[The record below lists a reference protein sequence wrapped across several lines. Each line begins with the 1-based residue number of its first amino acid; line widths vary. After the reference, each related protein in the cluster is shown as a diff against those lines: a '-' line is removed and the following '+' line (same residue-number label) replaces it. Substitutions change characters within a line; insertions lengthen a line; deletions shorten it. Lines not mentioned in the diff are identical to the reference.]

1 VLQSGVVTKG
11 TSEQGRGMV
20 ERNTRASPLTTLRG
34 RWLIIARVA
43 WVAVAVFTAGV
54 FVVGIPSE
62 FARLQTPCTGALSC
76 VWVPRLSAHNA
87 QELGELGVATD
98 LLAAYFVAVEVAFM
112 AVSFAIGAAIFWRR
126 SDDRMALLGSLML
139 ITFGASLT
147 VPYPLMDLPLLWKF
161 SAEAVSFIGITLLIL
176 FIYLFPDGRFVPP
189 WTRWLAAAW
198 IGLMV
203 PLTFFVEALHAL
215 LGNPWVNAL
224 FATGLVG
231 TTLFAQVYRYAWVS
245 GPSQRQ
251 QTKWVV
257 FGIVAALGGSCVL
270 LLLALIVQRGLLS
283 SLVGNTAWFLLML
296 LIPLSIAVAVLRYH
310 LYNIDVLINR
320 TLVYG
325 SLTALLAAV
334 YSGGVA
340 VTQAIFRALTG
351 QEQQPELAIVV
362 STLAIA
368 ALFSPLRRYI
378 QTFIDRRFYRSKYDA
393 AKTLEAFSAELR
405 DETDLDRL
413 GDELLGVVRGTMQ
426 PAHVSLWLRPDTTSK
441 KREGYSDW
449 T

>member
-20 ERNTRASPLTTLRG
+20 ERNTRASPPTTLRG
-34 RWLIIARVA
+34 RWLIFARVA

-87 QELGELGVATD
+87 QELGELGFATD

-126 SDDRMALLGSLML
+126 SDDRMALLVSLML

-147 VPYPLMDLPLLWKF
+147 VPYPLLDLPLLWKF

-393 AKTLEAFSAELR
+393 AKTLEAFSAKLR

-413 GDELLGVVRGTMQ
+413 GDELLGVVRETMQ

>member
-1 VLQSGVVTKG
+1 
-11 TSEQGRGMV
+11 M
-20 ERNTRASPLTTLRG
+20 NTRASSPATTLRG
-34 RWLIIARVA
+34 RWLIVAQLA
-43 WVAVAVFTAGV
+43 WVAVAVLTAGV
-54 FVVGIPSE
+54 FVVGIPGE
-62 FARLQTPCTGALSC
+62 FARLQAPCTGGVSC
-76 VWVPRLSAHNA
+76 VWVPRLTAHKA
-87 QELGELGVATD
+87 RELGELGLSTD
-98 LLAAYFVAVEVAFM
+98 LFAAYFVAVEVAFM

-126 SDDRMALLGSLML
+126 SDDRMALLVSLML

-310 LYNIDVLINR
+310 LYNIDLLINR

-334 YSGGVA
+334 YFGGVA
-340 VTQAIFRALTG
+340 ATQAIFRALTD
-351 QEQQPELAIVV
+351 QEQQPQLAIVV
-362 STLAIA
+362 STLVIA
-368 ALFSPLRRYI
+368 ALLMPLRRRI
-378 QTFIDRRFYRSKYDA
+378 QSFIDRRFYRRKYDA
-393 AKTLEAFSAELR
+393 RKTLEAFSAQLR
-405 DETDLDRL
+405 DETDLDTL
-413 GDELLGVVRGTMQ
+413 GDELMNAVQETMQ

-441 KREGYSDW
+441 KRQPYGDW

>member
-20 ERNTRASPLTTLRG
+20 ERNTRASPPTTLRG
-34 RWLIIARVA
+34 RWLIFARVA

-87 QELGELGVATD
+87 QELGELGFATD
-98 LLAAYFVAVEVAFM
+98 LFAAYFVAVEVAFM

-126 SDDRMALLGSLML
+126 SDDRMALLVSLML

-147 VPYPLMDLPLLWKF
+147 VPYPLLDLPLLWKF

-393 AKTLEAFSAELR
+393 AKTLEAFSAKLR

-413 GDELLGVVRGTMQ
+413 GDELLGVVRETMQ

>member
-1 VLQSGVVTKG
+1 
-11 TSEQGRGMV
+11 M
-20 ERNTRASPLTTLRG
+20 NTRPLPPATTLRG
-34 RWLIIARVA
+34 RWLIIAQVA

-54 FVVGIPSE
+54 FVVGIPGE
-62 FARLQTPCTGALSC
+62 FARLQAPCTGGLSC
-76 VWVPRLSAHNA
+76 VWTPRLTAHKA
-87 QELGELGVATD
+87 RELGELGLSTD
-98 LLAAYFVAVEVAFM
+98 LFAAYFVAVELAFM
-112 AVSFAIGAAIFWRR
+112 AVPFAIGVAIFWRR
-126 SDDRMALLGSLML
+126 SDDWMALLGSLML
-139 ITFGASLT
+139 ITFGATLAI
-147 VPYPLMDLPLLWKF
+147 PYPLLDLPLLWKF
-161 SAEAVSFIGITLLIL
+161 SAEAVSFIGTALLIL
-176 FIYLFPDGRFVPP
+176 FTYLFPDGRFVPP
-189 WTRWLAAAW
+189 WTRWLAALW

-203 PLTFFVEALHAL
+203 PVHFFAEPLNAL
-215 LGNPWVNAL
+215 LGNPWVNGL

-231 TTLFAQVYRYAWVS
+231 TTLFAQIYRYRWVS

-257 FGIVAALGGSCVL
+257 FGVVAALGGSCML
-270 LLLALIVQRGLLS
+270 LLLSHIVQQRGLLS

-393 AKTLEAFSAELR
+393 AKTLEAFSAKLR

-413 GDELLGVVRGTMQ
+413 GDELLGVVRETMQ